1 MRLCWPDG
9 LSLIE
14 QPAVTVEMFDLISDV
29 VAAAA
34 EAKVRSG

>member
-9 LSLIE
+9 LSVIE
-14 QPAVTVEMFDLISDV
+14 QPAVTIEMFDLIAEV
-29 VAAAA
+29 VSAST